1 MGIWCIDLSRV
12 LRGEDPLGAMLKREL
27 RAKAYSLVGKH
38 EQQASVL
45 GVVAPGVGMF
55 RPEAVG
61 GCGCNFGWLSV
72 GGR

>member
-1 MGIWCIDLSRV
+1 MHRSEQGFKRRGPLLRV
-12 LRGEDPLGAMLKREL
+12 MLKREL
-27 RAKAYSLVGKH
+27 RAKAYSLVGKR
-38 EQQASVL
+38 EQAYDQ